1 MTGIW
6 VPLTSEVRATALR
19 MFFHKVAADYTI
31 PEPPPEP
38 EHYAIIFP
46 LKKKD
51 EVSSNT
57 TLTSLIH
64 KIGLRLYQ

>member
-1 MTGIW
+1 
-6 VPLTSEVRATALR
+6 
-19 MFFHKVAADYTI
+19 MFFHKVSADYTI

-51 EVSSNT
+51 EVSPNS
-57 TLTSLIH
+57 TSTSFIR
-64 KIGLRLYQ
+64 KIDLRLYQ

>member
-1 MTGIW
+1 
-6 VPLTSEVRATALR
+6 
-19 MFFHKVAADYTI
+19 MFFHKVSADYTI

-51 EVSSNT
+51 EVSNSNA
-57 TLTSLIH
+57 TLTTFIY

>member
-1 MTGIW
+1 
-6 VPLTSEVRATALR
+6 
-19 MFFHKVAADYTI
+19 MFFHKVSADYTI

-51 EVSSNT
+51 EVSSNA
-57 TLTSLIH
+57 TLTTFIY